1 MGKEEPREGCSEQ
14 EIKGP
19 GVGKAWWV
27 DQSSKEGQR

>member
-14 EIKGP
+14 ETKGP